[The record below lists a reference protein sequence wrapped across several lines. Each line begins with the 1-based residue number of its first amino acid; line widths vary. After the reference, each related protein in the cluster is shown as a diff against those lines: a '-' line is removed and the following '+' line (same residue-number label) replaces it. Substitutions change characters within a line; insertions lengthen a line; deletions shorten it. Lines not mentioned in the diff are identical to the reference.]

1 MPPDAHDL
9 ELEFRVHG
17 FFAWILFLLRPF
29 TGGERPT
36 SGRLTRDRLI
46 KTTASETFEL
56 PLEELEVVYRNTTSD
71 SFACLAHDRSQS
83 LLFPVVAN
91 ADAFAEALAARGIG
105 VEEETTSPERR
116 FLR

>member
-1 MPPDAHDL
+1 MPPDSHDL
-9 ELEFRVHG
+9 ELEFRAHG
-17 FFAWILFLLRPF
+17 FFAGILYLLRPF
-29 TGGERPT
+29 TGAERPT

-46 KTTASETFEL
+46 KTTATETFEL
-56 PLEELEVVYRNTTSD
+56 PLEDVEVVHHNTVSD
-71 SFACLAHDRSQS
+71 SFACLARDRSQS

-91 ADAFAEALAARGIG
+91 ATAFAEALQARGIG